1 MKTYGKLSKLVSLP
15 RSDIQ
20 ALYVTFGF
28 LAITF
33 VLHAF
38 IYGSPMG
45 LNEAVWQKKLDLH
58 LTWAPFAVRPLQS
71 YATLALHNF
80 LGLPIRES
88 FFIIQFT
95 LAAVLGFT
103 FYRLLLLLEFDAKWS
118 LIGLA
123 FLMSAYPMFGAHF
136 APTHTWDD
144 FWCYLSLVLMLIALI
159 KNNPVRA
166 GIFFLIA
173 CVARD
178 QTVLFF
184 PLLFLW
190 YRPFADRVS
199 RKNFVITAIVPLLLF
214 TVYRLVMWED
224 IDPARW
230 ELFSYNFENGPRT
243 TDSMASLIISFGFIW
258 ILFII
263 GLITRNDQDKSKVM
277 KTIRLASLI
286 VFALNTFAT
295 VFFSFIRETRI
306 MFPPFVLVIPVA
318 LIAAR
323 ELFENA
329 LETMRSKKFLFI
341 AAAMLLYAGGYY
353 LAKLILFTRF
363 DYKANAE
370 LRGPLAGI
378 YILMNLVI
386 FLFWIIP
393 KIRARFFIRS
403 AN

>member
-1 MKTYGKLSKLVSLP
+1 MKTFSKLNKFVSLP
-15 RSDIQ
+15 RSDLQ

-28 LAITF
+28 LTITF

-45 LNEAVWQKKLDLH
+45 LGETIWLKKLDLH
-58 LTWAPFAVRPLQS
+58 LNWAPFAVRPLQS
-71 YATLALHNF
+71 YATLALHSF
-80 LGLPIRES
+80 LGLPVREA

-103 FYRLLLLLEFDAKWS
+103 FYRFLLLLDFGTKWS

-123 FLMSAYPMFGAHF
+123 MLMSAYPMFGAHF

-144 FWCYLSLVLMLIALI
+144 FWCYLSLVLMLTALI
-159 KNNPVRA
+159 KNHAIRA

-173 CVARD
+173 CIARD

-190 YRPFADRVS
+190 YKPYVDRMS
-199 RKNFVITAIVPLLLF
+199 RKNFILTAIVPLFLF
-214 TVYRLVMWED
+214 IIYRLVMWED

-230 ELFSYNFENGPRT
+230 QLFSYNFENGART
-243 TDSMASLIISFGFIW
+243 TDSVASLIISFGFIW

-263 GLITRNDQDKSKVM
+263 GLLIGNNQNESKVM
-277 KTIRLASLI
+277 KTIRLSSLI

-306 MFPPFVLVIPVA
+306 LFPPFVLVIPVA

-329 LETMRSKKFLFI
+329 LETMRSMKILFI
-341 AAAMLLYAGGYY
+341 TAAILLYAAGYY
-353 LAKLILFTRF
+353 LAKLVLFTQF
-363 DYKANAE
+363 DYIANSE

-378 YILMNLVI
+378 YLLINIVI
-386 FLFWIIP
+386 FLFWSLP
-393 KIRARFFIRS
+393 KIRAKFFLRS